1 MQEYRDIED
10 KKAYLSGF
18 LRAAGSLVFS
28 GGKIG
33 FEFSTENEGAAKC
46 AKRLFFSAF
55 SGPGPACRPALRKGA
70 APFAAPG
77 FPAR

>member
-1 MQEYRDIED
+1 MNFTERAKAELTERSAED

-18 LRAAGSLVFS
+18 LRAAGSLVLS

-55 SGPGPACRPALRKGA
+55 SQ
-70 APFAAPG
+70 
-77 FPAR
+77 